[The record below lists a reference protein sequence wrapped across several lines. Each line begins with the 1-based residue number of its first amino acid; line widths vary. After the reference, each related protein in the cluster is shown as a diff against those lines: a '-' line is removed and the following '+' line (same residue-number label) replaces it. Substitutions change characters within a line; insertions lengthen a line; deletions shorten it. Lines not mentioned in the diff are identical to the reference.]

1 MSSRVSSGFSTNYL
15 PGTMGAESL
24 SIALIGPDQ
33 KRRKTVSMAL
43 AESGRTT
50 NVREFESYPEG
61 PEEYEWLL
69 KQSFN
74 VIVLDL
80 DSDPDLVL
88 DLVERVGASDSMMVM
103 VYSERVDTK
112 LAVRC
117 MRAGA
122 REFLLLPLEE
132 GMVAEALNR
141 AAGIRCEKT
150 EPVKKTAGSLLLF
163 ICPKGGCGATTLACN
178 LAIAL
183 SGSSEQK
190 TLLVDLALPIGN
202 AALALGIATKYST
215 EDAIRNADR
224 LDATLLKELLV
235 RHQSGLFV
243 LAAPS
248 NISGMEGC
256 EDAIDKLIEI
266 ARREFDHVIV
276 DVGSRMDLTGTALF
290 KKASTVYLVT
300 LSGVSELRNS
310 NRLISQ
316 FFPAGG
322 PNLEVVINRFENHLL
337 GGVRE
342 DDVVKALGRPV
353 RWKIPEDQESAREM
367 QYGVTGVGN
376 TRISHLSLEMA
387 AAITGHPAPKDLKEK
402 KKGFSLKGSVR
413 TVADERHGNDA
424 QLNRKIAP
432 PAPAR
437 LTPVIKW
444 PSPAPIA
451 YGDALSSAQLNAT
464 ASVAGTLVYTPGPGT
479 VLPAG
484 THKLSVSFTPA
495 DSERY
500 ITAQGTVVLEVER
513 STPAIA
519 WPAPAPIAYGDALSS
534 AQLNA
539 TASVAGTLVYTP
551 APGTVLPAGTHK
563 LSVSFTPA
571 DSERYIT
578 AQATVALEVERSTPA
593 IAWPRPDPIP
603 YGTPLSAG
611 QLCAAASLPGTFD
624 YAPALGEVLKAGTQ
638 TLSATFIP
646 ADSANYAP
654 VRATVPLEVSKAIP
668 SIAWPAPHSIMSDIA
683 LGDAQLCATS
693 PVPGTFEYAPG
704 PGQVLPVGTHTLSV
718 VFTPTDSENYAAS
731 HATVS
736 IKIVEKPAPVVTW
749 TNPDP
754 RVAAGT
760 HTFSVAFNQADSSNY
775 TTTRSAAPPNPAKA
789 NPLNQSDSG
798 SYTMMRSAAPPNSTK
813 ANPLTDWQKIQASKH
828 GTPLRAPELDAAASA
843 PATLNNSPAHGKV
856 LAPGATSDP
865 PHTEK
870 YKPAQALAK
879 THLEGLDETSRLP
892 AGPGFQES
900 EPVQKPSVA
909 SHRLHAVEKINEVTT
924 EPDWLNLFQEI
935 RPQPD
940 ELNSEVSEKQN
951 AARKRWIIA
960 GAGGCSILLAFI
972 LAVWLFHSRTTAPVK
987 GTIAP
992 PVAATDTQLN
1002 ADDPTPSPRRTK
1014 AEDETVT
1021 TAEAVNPTSAQ
1032 VDSTP
1037 TETESAPVQTGPTSA
1052 QSEMMH
1058 DQLNEPSRISQEM
1071 MQKQVATPP
1080 PPSNLSPAT
1089 ASSLGGSAS
1098 IGSVFAQNA
1107 PSVVAAKHGPLAVSP
1122 GVAMGLLIKKWPPVY
1137 PEIARQARVS
1147 GIVQLEAT
1155 ISKAGKIE
1163 DLHVVSGPVMLQ
1175 GAALDAVRGWRYRPY
1190 IVDNEPVEIKTTISV
1205 AFSLGQ

>member
-437 LTPVIKW
+437 LTPAIKW
-444 PSPAPIA
+444 PSPTPIA

-464 ASVAGTLVYTPGPGT
+464 ASVAGTLVYTPG
-479 VLPAG
+479 
-484 THKLSVSFTPA
+484 
-495 DSERY
+495 
-500 ITAQGTVVLEVER
+500 
-513 STPAIA
+513 
-519 WPAPAPIAYGDALSS
+519 
-534 AQLNA
+534 
-539 TASVAGTLVYTP
+539 
-551 APGTVLPAGTHK
+551 PGTVLPAGTHK

-638 TLSATFIP
+638 TLSATFNP

-856 LAPGATSDP
+856 LAPGATSDS

-1205 AFSLGQ
+1205 AFSLGE